1 MPHVRS
7 TWNDVLSTET
17 TSVTAL
23 AVMHVVKSFL
33 LGCALDLNSLMIVT
47 TILIIAF
54 AIECFLHFYLLRL

>member
-7 TWNDVLSTET
+7 TWNDALSTET

-33 LGCALDLNSLMIVT
+33 LGHALDLNSLMIVT

-54 AIECFLHFYLLRL
+54 ATECFLYFYLLRL